1 MANTFVPI
9 DVYAIVNEVA
19 AQATGRQDL
28 RAVDTSTFVGVG
40 AVLTATQYQQENT
53 LNAIGLVLSRTIY
66 GVRPYRSNLDILRAD
81 EQRWGAVVRK
91 LNPLDM
97 DAEESNDYNTDLNPT
112 QLADGQSIDMYK
124 IKNLKVIE
132 LDFWGTKKLQTHIT
146 RYRDQLAGAF
156 QSEGEFMRF
165 IDAIMTEFYNSIE
178 RRNEARTR
186 AVVINAFAGTYAMR
200 ADAPD
205 CVVDVVAGYNDKKGT
220 VYTRDELFNEHSE
233 SFLKYFVATIK
244 KYGKRLKDSTSMYH
258 ANLTGKPAFLR
269 HTPEN
274 LQRLLMYEPY
284 FIDAET
290 EVMPTVF
297 NPDKLSIGD
306 YQGVNFWQD
315 PKQPEKIN
323 VAKANI
329 VDVSDGASKDS
340 GAVALDSVLGMLY
353 DVEFMGVFPQFE
365 YSSVTPFN
373 SAGGYW
379 NLFYH
384 WRFNNWT
391 DYSENHILFI
401 AGPGGESENQN
412 GESETYT
419 EEALNALTVDELK
432 AIARELEISGYSSM
446 TKAQLV
452 EAILAA
458 QQ

>member
-1 MANTFVPI
+1 MANTFMPI
-9 DVYAIVNEVA
+9 DVYAIVNEVCY
-19 AQATGRQDL
+19 QATGRQDL
-28 RAVDTSTFVGVG
+28 RAVDTSTFLSVG

-53 LNAIGLVLSRTIY
+53 LNAIGLVLSKTIY
-66 GVRPYRSNLDILRAD
+66 GVRPYRSSLDILRAD

-91 LNPLDM
+91 INPLDM
-97 DAEESNDYNTDLNPT
+97 DAEESQDYNTDLNPT
-112 QLADGQSIDMYK
+112 QLADGESIDMFK

-156 QSEGEFMRF
+156 QSEGDFMRF

-186 AVVINAFAGTYAMR
+186 AVVLNAIAGTYAMS
-200 ADAPD
+200 ATAPS
-205 CVVDVVAGYNDKKGT
+205 CVVDVVAGFNAKKGT
-220 VYTRDELFNEHSE
+220 SYTRDVLINQHAEE
-233 SFLKYFVATIK
+233 FLKYFVGTIK
-244 KYGKRLKDSTSMYH
+244 KYGKRLRDSTALYH

-274 LQRLLMYEPY
+274 LARLIMYEPY

-297 NPDKLSIGD
+297 NPDKLAIGD

-315 PKQPEKIN
+315 PLQPEKVS

-329 VDVSDGASKDS
+329 VNVADGTSVDS
-340 GAVALDSVLGMLY
+340 NAVALDCVLGMLY

-365 YSSVTPFN
+365 YQSVTPFN

-379 NLFYH
+379 NLYYH

-391 DYSENHILFI
+391 DYSENHVLFI
-401 AGPGGESENQN
+401 AGPGGNTKTTN
-412 GESETYT
+412 KT
-419 EEALNALTVDELK
+419 AAK
-432 AIARELEISGYSSM
+432 A
-446 TKAQLV
+446 
-452 EAILAA
+452 
-458 QQ
+458 

>member
-1 MANTFVPI
+1 MANTFIPV

-28 RAVDTSTFVGVG
+28 RAVDTSTFVTVG

-66 GVRPYRSNLDILRAD
+66 GVRPYRSGLDILRAD

-91 LNPLDM
+91 INPLDM
-97 DAEESNDYNTDLNPT
+97 DAEESQDYNTDLNPT

-178 RRNEARTR
+178 RRNEARVR
-186 AVVINAFAGTYAMR
+186 AVLVNAIAGTYAMA
-200 ADAPD
+200 ADAPY
-205 CVVDVVAGYNDKKGT
+205 CAVDVIAGFNAKKGT
-220 VYTRDELFNEHSE
+220 SYTRDEAINDHAEE
-233 SFLKYFVATIK
+233 FLKYFVGTIK
-244 KYGKRLKDSTSMYH
+244 KYGKKLKDSTALYH

-269 HTPEN
+269 HTPEA
-274 LQRLLMYEPY
+274 LQRLIMYEPY

-297 NPDKLSIGD
+297 NPEKLSIGD

-329 VDVSDGASKDS
+329 VDVSDGTSKDT
-340 GAVALDSVLGMLY
+340 GAVALDCVLGMLY
-353 DVEFMGVFPQFE
+353 DVEFMGYFPQFDYE
-365 YSSVTPFN
+365 SVTPFN

-379 NLFYH
+379 NLYYH

-391 DYSENHILFI
+391 DYSENHILFY
-401 AGPGGESENQN
+401 AGEGGAT
-412 GESETYT
+412 TYT
-419 EEALNALTVDELK
+419 EEQLNGLTVDALK
-432 AIARELEISGYSSM
+432 DIARGLSISGYSSM

-458 QQ
+458 QA

>member
-1 MANTFVPI
+1 MANTFTPI
-9 DVYAIVNEVA
+9 DVYAIVNEVCY
-19 AQATGRQDL
+19 QATGRQDL
-28 RAVDTSTFVGVG
+28 RAVDTSTFLSVG

-53 LNAIGLVLSRTIY
+53 LNAIGLVLSKTIY
-66 GVRPYRSNLDILRAD
+66 GVRPYRSSLDILRAD

-91 LNPLDM
+91 INPLDM
-97 DAEESNDYNTDLNPT
+97 DAEESQDYNTDLNPN
-112 QLADGQSIDMYK
+112 QLADGESIDMFK
-124 IKNLKVIE
+124 IKSLKVIE

-156 QSEGEFMRF
+156 QSEGDFMRF

-186 AVVINAFAGTYAMR
+186 AVVLNAIAGTYAMS
-200 ADAPD
+200 ATTPS
-205 CVVDVVAGYNDKKGT
+205 CVVDVVAGFNAKKGT
-220 VYTRDELFNEHSE
+220 SYTRDVLINQHAEE
-233 SFLKYFVATIK
+233 FLKYFVGTIK
-244 KYGKRLKDSTSMYH
+244 KYGKRLRDSTALYH

-274 LQRLLMYEPY
+274 LARLIMYEPY

-297 NPDKLSIGD
+297 NPDKLAIGD

-315 PKQPEKIN
+315 PLQPEKVS

-329 VDVSDGASKDS
+329 VNVADGTSVDSD
-340 GAVALDSVLGMLY
+340 AVALDCVLGMLY

-365 YSSVTPFN
+365 YQSVTPFN

-379 NLFYH
+379 NLYYH

-391 DYSENHILFI
+391 DYSENHVLFI
-401 AGPGGESENQN
+401 AGPGGSTKTTN
-412 GESETYT
+412 
-419 EEALNALTVDELK
+419 K
-432 AIARELEISGYSSM
+432 AAA
-446 TKAQLV
+446 KA
-452 EAILAA
+452 
-458 QQ
+458 

>member
-1 MANTFVPI
+1 MANTFTPV

-28 RAVDTSTFVGVG
+28 RAVDTSTFVTVG

-66 GVRPYRSNLDILRAD
+66 GVRPYRSGLDILRAD

-91 LNPLDM
+91 INPLDM
-97 DAEESNDYNTDLNPT
+97 DAEESQDYNTDLNPT

-124 IKNLKVIE
+124 IRNLKVIE

-178 RRNEARTR
+178 RRNEARVR
-186 AVVINAFAGTYAMR
+186 AVLVNAIAGTYAMR
-200 ADAPD
+200 ADAPY
-205 CVVDVVAGYNDKKGT
+205 CAVDVIAGFNAKKGT
-220 VYTRDELFNEHSE
+220 TYTRDEAISEHAE
-233 SFLKYFVATIK
+233 EFLKYFVGTIK
-244 KYGKRLKDSTSMYH
+244 KYGKKLKDSTALYH

-269 HTPEN
+269 HTPEA
-274 LQRLLMYEPY
+274 LQRLIMYEPY

-315 PKQPEKIN
+315 PKQPEKIS

-329 VDVSDGASKDS
+329 VDVTNGTSKDTD
-340 GAVALDSVLGMLY
+340 AVALDCVLGMLY
-353 DVEFMGVFPQFE
+353 DVEFMGYFPQFDYE
-365 YSSVTPFN
+365 SVTPFN

-379 NLFYH
+379 NLYYH

-391 DYSENHILFI
+391 DYSENHILFY
-401 AGPGGESENQN
+401 AGPGGAT
-412 GESETYT
+412 TYT
-419 EEALNALTVDELK
+419 EEQLNGLTVDALK
-432 AIARELEISGYSSM
+432 DIARGLSISGYSSM
-446 TKAQLV
+446 TKAQLI

-458 QQ
+458 QA

>member
-1 MANTFVPI
+1 MANTFMPI
-9 DVYAIVNEVA
+9 DVYAIVNEVCY
-19 AQATGRQDL
+19 QATGRQDL
-28 RAVDTSTFVGVG
+28 RAVDTSTFLSVG

-53 LNAIGLVLSRTIY
+53 LNAIGLVLSKTIY
-66 GVRPYRSNLDILRAD
+66 GVRPYRSSLDILRAD

-91 LNPLDM
+91 INPLDM
-97 DAEESNDYNTDLNPT
+97 DAEESQDYNTNLNPT
-112 QLADGQSIDMYK
+112 QLADGESIDMFK

-156 QSEGEFMRF
+156 QSEGDFMRF

-186 AVVINAFAGTYAMR
+186 AVVLNAIAGTYAMS
-200 ADAPD
+200 ATAPS
-205 CVVDVVAGYNDKKGT
+205 CVVDVVAGFNAKKGT
-220 VYTRDELFNEHSE
+220 SYTRDVLINQHAEE
-233 SFLKYFVATIK
+233 FLKYFVGTIK
-244 KYGKRLKDSTSMYH
+244 KYGKRLRDSTALYH

-274 LQRLLMYEPY
+274 LARLIMYEPY

-297 NPDKLSIGD
+297 NPDKLAIGD

-315 PKQPEKIN
+315 PLQPEKVS

-329 VDVSDGASKDS
+329 VNVADGTSVDS
-340 GAVALDSVLGMLY
+340 NAVALDCVLGMLY

-365 YSSVTPFN
+365 YQSVTPFN

-379 NLFYH
+379 NLYYH

-391 DYSENHILFI
+391 DYSENHVLFI
-401 AGPGGESENQN
+401 AGPGGNTKTTN
-412 GESETYT
+412 KT
-419 EEALNALTVDELK
+419 AAK
-432 AIARELEISGYSSM
+432 A
-446 TKAQLV
+446 
-452 EAILAA
+452 
-458 QQ
+458 

>member
-1 MANTFVPI
+1 MANLFTPI

-19 AQATGRQDL
+19 YQATGRQDL
-28 RAVDTSTFVGVG
+28 RAVDTSTFVSVG

-53 LNAIGLVLSRTIY
+53 FNAIGLVLSRTIY
-66 GVRPYRSNLDILRAD
+66 GVRPYRSSLDILRAY

-91 LNPLDM
+91 INPLDM
-97 DAEESNDYNTDLNPT
+97 DAEESQDYNTDLNPT
-112 QLADGQSIDMYK
+112 QLADGQSIDMFK

-156 QSEGEFMRF
+156 RNEGEFLRF

-186 AVVINAFAGTYAMR
+186 AVVLNAIAGTYAMR
-200 ADAPD
+200 STAPT
-205 CVVDVVAGYNDKKGT
+205 CVVDVVAGFNEKKGT
-220 VYTRDELFNEHSE
+220 SYTRDVLINQHAEE
-233 SFLKYFVATIK
+233 FLKYFVGTIK
-244 KYGKRLKDSTSMYH
+244 KYGKKLRDSTALYH

-274 LQRLLMYEPY
+274 LARLIMYEPY

-297 NPDKLSIGD
+297 NPDKLAIGD

-315 PKQPEKIN
+315 PLQPEKVT

-329 VDVSDGASKDS
+329 VDVSDGTSVDS
-340 GAVALDSVLGMLY
+340 DAVELDCVLGMLY

-365 YSSVTPFN
+365 YQSVTPFN

-379 NLFYH
+379 NLYYH

-391 DYSENHILFI
+391 DYSENHVLFI
-401 AGPGGESENQN
+401 AGPGG
-412 GESETYT
+412 
-419 EEALNALTVDELK
+419 
-432 AIARELEISGYSSM
+432 SSRSNKK
-446 TKAQLV
+446 TA
-452 EAILAA
+452 
-458 QQ
+458 

>member
-1 MANTFVPI
+1 MANLFTPI

-19 AQATGRQDL
+19 YQATGRQDL
-28 RAVDTSTFVGVG
+28 RAVDTSTFVSVG

-66 GVRPYRSNLDILRAD
+66 GVRPYRSSLDILRAD

-97 DAEESNDYNTDLNPT
+97 DAEESQDYNTDLNPT
-112 QLADGQSIDMYK
+112 QLADGQSIDMFK
-124 IKNLKVIE
+124 IRNLKIIE

-156 QSEGEFMRF
+156 QNEGEFMRF

-186 AVVINAFAGTYAMR
+186 AVVLNAIAGTYAMS
-200 ADAPD
+200 ATAPT
-205 CVVDVVAGYNDKKGT
+205 CVVDVVAGFNEKKGT
-220 VYTRDELFNEHSE
+220 TYTRDVLINQHPEE
-233 SFLKYFVATIK
+233 FLKYFVGTIK
-244 KYGKRLKDSTSMYH
+244 KYGKKLRDSTALYH

-274 LQRLLMYEPY
+274 LARLIMYEPY

-297 NPDKLSIGD
+297 NPDKLAIGD

-315 PKQPEKIN
+315 PLQPEK
-323 VAKANI
+323 VSVEKANI
-329 VDVSDGASKDS
+329 VNVADGTSVDSD
-340 GAVALDSVLGMLY
+340 AVTLDCVLGMLY

-365 YSSVTPFN
+365 YQSVTPFN

-379 NLFYH
+379 NLYYH

-391 DYSENHILFI
+391 DYSENHVLFI
-401 AGPGGESENQN
+401 AGPGG
-412 GESETYT
+412 
-419 EEALNALTVDELK
+419 
-432 AIARELEISGYSSM
+432 SSR
-446 TKAQLV
+446 TTNKKTA
-452 EAILAA
+452 
-458 QQ
+458 

>member
-1 MANTFVPI
+1 MANLFTPI

-19 AQATGRQDL
+19 YQATGRQDL
-28 RAVDTSTFVGVG
+28 RAVDTSTFVSVG
-40 AVLTATQYQQENT
+40 AVLTVTQYQQENT

-66 GVRPYRSNLDILRAD
+66 GVRPYRSSLDILRAD

-97 DAEESNDYNTDLNPT
+97 DAEESQDYNTDLNPT
-112 QLADGQSIDMYK
+112 QLADGQSIDMFK

-156 QSEGEFMRF
+156 QNEGEFMRF

-186 AVVINAFAGTYAMR
+186 AVVINAIAGTYAMR
-200 ADAPD
+200 ATAST
-205 CVVDVVAGYNDKKGT
+205 CVVDVVAGFNQKKGT
-220 VYTRDELFNEHSE
+220 TYTRDELINQHPED
-233 SFLKYFVATIK
+233 FLKYFVGTIK
-244 KYGKRLKDSTSMYH
+244 KYGKKLRDSTALYH

-274 LQRLLMYEPY
+274 LARLIMYEPY

-297 NPDKLSIGD
+297 NPDKLAIGD

-315 PKQPEKIN
+315 PLQPEKIS

-329 VDVSDGASKDS
+329 VNVSDGTSTDS
-340 GAVALDSVLGMLY
+340 EAVELDCVLGMLY

-365 YSSVTPFN
+365 YQSVTPFN

-391 DYSENHILFI
+391 DYSENHVLFI
-401 AGPGGESENQN
+401 AGPGGSSRTTNKK
-412 GESETYT
+412 
-419 EEALNALTVDELK
+419 TV
-432 AIARELEISGYSSM
+432 
-446 TKAQLV
+446 
-452 EAILAA
+452 
-458 QQ
+458 